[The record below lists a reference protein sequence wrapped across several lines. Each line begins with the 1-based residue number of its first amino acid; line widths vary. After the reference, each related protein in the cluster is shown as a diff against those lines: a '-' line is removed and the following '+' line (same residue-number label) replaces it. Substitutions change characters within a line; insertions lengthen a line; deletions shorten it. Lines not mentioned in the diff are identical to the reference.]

1 MIMKNI
7 VSSLFV
13 LLLLSG
19 CDNRA
24 EPIEDETQVVPQE
37 HMDEKEMPPL
47 KQYERGRIE
56 THSTE

>member
-1 MIMKNI
+1 MKSI
-7 VSSLFV
+7 ASSLFV

-37 HMDEKEMPPL
+37 HMDKKEMPPL